1 MGINVSTF
9 MIVVSLAA
17 GLWWGFSRKRRP
29 ALLEVFSI
37 AALVLAV
44 GAFLIVGVRWQLVP
58 WQVLALA
65 VAAAAALRRWRPG
78 HSRRWRR
85 VVGRVVLV
93 VGVILGGI
101 ALLTALVPSL
111 PKPSGPHSVGSVIFR
126 WTDTSRAETLTSDP
140 SDRRQVV
147 AQAWY
152 PTDATRG
159 RAVPYFEAQ
168 GHLPSTISGLPSFM
182 FASFGSVKTHAIL
195 AAPVSGAQRTWPVLL
210 FSPGLSIPR
219 EEYTA
224 LCADLAS
231 RGYVVVAL
239 SVPYESSVTV
249 LQGGKVVGQTTHPD
263 VAGPPPHPALERLI
277 AIRAADASFALDQL
291 GRLAQVEPGSPLAGH
306 LDLHHVGI
314 VGHSLGGAT
323 AVQVMA
329 GDPRF
334 KVGVNLDG
342 KLFGKEPDTRLN
354 RPFLWIQS
362 PGSQTEE
369 YTNGRDR
376 FFAGQG
382 DDATLLTIRKSV
394 HLGFTDDPSY
404 LSSLGRS
411 LIGTSIG
418 IGSISL
424 ADMTSMTGDAI
435 SAFVGPALGVKGG
448 HTLGE
453 VLADHP
459 GIRLEAG
466 AGRETLPCLVLGRC
480 SKYRLRRGRST
491 SGLGRSRWSIGPGA
505 SPRRR
510 RSRGRW

>member
-1 MGINVSTF
+1 M
-9 MIVVSLAA
+9 
-17 GLWWGFSRKRRP
+17 
-29 ALLEVFSI
+29 
-37 AALVLAV
+37 
-44 GAFLIVGVRWQLVP
+44 
-58 WQVLALA
+58 
-65 VAAAAALRRWRPG
+65 
-78 HSRRWRR
+78 
-85 VVGRVVLV
+85 LV
-93 VGVILGGI
+93 VGVALGGM

-126 WTDTSRAETLTSDP
+126 WTDTSRAETLTADP

-168 GHLPSTISGLPSFM
+168 GHLPSSISGLPSFM
-182 FASFGSVKTHAIL
+182 FASFGSVKTHAIP

-239 SVPYESSVTV
+239 SVPYESSVSV
-249 LQGGKVVGQTTHPD
+249 LQGGRVVGQTTHPD
-263 VAGPPPHPALERLI
+263 VMGPPPHPALERLI
-277 AIRAADASFALDQL
+277 AIRAADSRFVLDQL

-306 LDLHHVGI
+306 LDLQHVGI

-342 KLFGKEPDTRLN
+342 KLFGKEPDARLN

-362 PGSQTEE
+362 AATQTAE
-369 YTNGRDR
+369 YTSGRDR
-376 FFAGQG
+376 FLRARVTAGRC
-382 DDATLLTIRKSV
+382 LTIRNSV

-404 LSSLGRS
+404 L
-411 LIGTSIG
+411 T
-418 IGSISL
+418 L
-424 ADMTSMTGDAI
+424 ART
-435 SAFVGPALGVKGG
+435 
-448 HTLGE
+448 
-453 VLADHP
+453 
-459 GIRLEAG
+459 
-466 AGRETLPCLVLGRC
+466 
-480 SKYRLRRGRST
+480 
-491 SGLGRSRWSIGPGA
+491 
-505 SPRRR
+505 
-510 RSRGRW
+510 